1 MAMLHEDPEFV
12 RAVHQVASIG
22 IVEGDL
28 QLGGV

>member
-1 MAMLHEDPEFV
+1 LHEDPEFV